1 MALFLIPFHEY
12 LLNALGVTLFGSWI
26 KPQEEKVI
34 AHTMY
39 STQYDWRDSNKQ
51 GEKVNHAFVF

>member
-12 LLNALGVTLFGSWI
+12 LLNALGVSSVWFMDETPGRESL
-26 KPQEEKVI
+26 

-39 STQYDWRDSNKQ
+39 STQYDWKESNKHR
-51 GEKVNHAFVF
+51 KKS